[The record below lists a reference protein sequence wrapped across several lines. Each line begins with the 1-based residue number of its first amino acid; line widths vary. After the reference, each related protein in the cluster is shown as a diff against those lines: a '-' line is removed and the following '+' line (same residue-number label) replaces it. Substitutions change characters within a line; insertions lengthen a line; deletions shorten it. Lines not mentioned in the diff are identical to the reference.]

1 MGKVT
6 FKKGIHPPTNK
17 EYTAASPIE
26 EMPLPAQVVLPL
38 GQHIGTPAKP
48 LVTVGAEVATGQKIA
63 EANGVVSVP
72 LHASI
77 SGKVVAIEPRPHVC
91 GQLVPAIVIESDGAD
106 RLAPDLKVHGN
117 LEARSAADIRDL
129 MKAAGLV
136 GMGGAAFPTH
146 VKYCP
151 PEGKQVDYVLLNGA
165 ECEPFLTCDHR
176 LMVEKAD
183 EVLLGL
189 QAFMKAVGAPRGV
202 IGVEANK
209 PDAIAALE
217 KAAVGLPVTIL
228 PLQVKYPQGEE
239 KMLIYAATRRVV
251 PSGGL
256 PIAVGVIVNN
266 VATAAA
272 FGRYL
277 RQGLP
282 LIERI
287 VTVTGKGVKNPKNLR
302 VRIGTLVEDVINYC
316 GGFLEPPGRI
326 IMGGPMTGPA
336 IYRLDLPVMKGTSGL
351 VVQTRAE
358 VDKPHVLPCIRCG
371 KCIEA
376 CPYNLL
382 PNFLGDYA
390 EHEKLEEAEKYGVFD
405 CRECGA
411 CAYIC
416 PSRRPLLQLIKNAK
430 QQITAARKEG

>member
-1 MGKVT
+1 MGNVT

-17 EYTAASPIE
+17 EHTAALSIE
-26 EMPLPAQVVLPL
+26 KLPLPAQVVLPL
-38 GQHIGTPAKP
+38 GQHIGAPAEP
-48 LVTVGAEVATGQKIA
+48 LVKVGDEVATGQMIA
-63 EANGVVSVP
+63 EANGMVSVP

-91 GQLVPAIVIESDGAD
+91 GHPVPAIVIESNGAD
-106 RLAPDLKVHGN
+106 RLSPDLKALEN
-117 LEARSAADIRDL
+117 LEARSAAEIRDL

-183 EVLLGL
+183 DVLLGL
-189 QAFMKAVGAPRGV
+189 QAFMKAVGAPQGV

-209 PDAIAALE
+209 PDAIAALQ

-251 PSGGL
+251 PSGAL
-256 PIAVGVIVNN
+256 PIEVGVIVNN

-287 VTVTGKGVKNPKNLR
+287 ITVTGAGVKNPKNLL

-316 GGFLEPPGRI
+316 GGFTEPPGRI

-336 IYRLDLPVMKGTSGL
+336 VYRLDIPVMKGTSGL

-358 VDKPHVLPCIRCG
+358 VDEPHVLPCIRCG
-371 KCIEA
+371 KCVGV

-382 PNFLGDYA
+382 PNLLGDYA

-416 PSRRPLLQLIKNAK
+416 PSRRPLLQLIKNSK
-430 QQITAARKEG
+430 QQITAARKKG